1 MKLVKPFFFFAGAIL
16 LTLACGV
23 GDDLS
28 PTLPVNAPVDT
39 LTAPPSI
46 TPRRAYT
53 LTPTLQIFP
62 PTPQV
67 SPFPVWVT
75 NFSNPILL
83 ALDGQRPV
91 FEDDFS
97 PICIDEYKKWKV
109 CSTPEQRT
117 LAIPGLVNATARP
130 TLDLQPDLQNG
141 YALLNKGWY
150 YFGPDNPQKPFYAH
164 IDNGTLLLKL
174 PEGKENKD
182 FWVYNPKLTRK
193 NFVLSFDFQFGET
206 QPDDK
211 LRFQFSQTADQSVAL
226 DLSKN
231 QTWTIHWGSHS
242 NWQSTTGTFNYFV
255 PERITILI
263 IMQGEKCA
271 VYLNDTPLTYLN
283 NCRTGS
289 IVRASPWAVTFH
301 MLAEPGHIAAATV
314 DNVKLWDL
322 DKVTGFDKP

>member
-1 MKLVKPFFFFAGAIL
+1 MKLVKPFFFFAGLIL

-28 PTLPVNAPVDT
+28 PTLPVNVPVDT
-39 LTAPPSI
+39 LTEPASI

-53 LTPTLQIFP
+53 MT
-62 PTPQV
+62 PTPQIFIPTPQE
-67 SPFPVWVT
+67 SPFPAWVT
-75 NFSNPILL
+75 NFSNPILV
-83 ALDGQRPV
+83 ALGNQHPV

-97 PICIDEYKKWKV
+97 PICINEYKKWKV

-117 LAIPGLVNATARP
+117 LSIPELVHATARP

-150 YFGPDNPQKPFYAH
+150 YFGPDNSQKPFYAH
-164 IDNGTLLLKL
+164 IDDGTLLLEL

-182 FWVYNPKLTRK
+182 FWVYNPQLTRR
-193 NFVLSFDFQFGET
+193 NFVLSLDFQFKET
-206 QPDDK
+206 QPDDMV
-211 LRFQFSQTADQSVAL
+211 RFQFNQTADQSVAL

-231 QTWTIHWGSHS
+231 QTWTLHWGSRA
-242 NWQSTTGTFNYFV
+242 NWQFVRGTYDYFA

-263 IMQGEKCA
+263 VMKGKECA
-271 VYLNDTPLTYLN
+271 VYLNNDPLTYLN

-301 MLAEPGHIAAATV
+301 MLAEPGHIAAVTL

-322 DKVTGFDKP
+322 DKVDGLPNP